1 MLVIGLDCAEPSLV
15 FERWRADLPN
25 IARLMRQGSYRKMRS
40 CDPPITVPAWS
51 VMTSGKTPGEL
62 GVYGFRN
69 RKSYNYDD
77 KFVADGRAIKIPR
90 LWDIL
95 TAAGKKSIVIGV
107 PQTYPPKAINGYLVS
122 GILTPPGAVNFTWPA
137 RLGRHIHKNYPHYQT
152 DVPNFR
158 QQNPASLLKQ
168 IYNMTSARFA
178 LARELIQK
186 HAWDFFMLMEIGLDR
201 MHHAFWQ
208 YMDPDSALFVP
219 DSPFAD
225 AIFNYYKFLDA
236 QIGELLPLC
245 GDADVLIVSD
255 HGAQAMRGLFRL
267 NQWLIDEGYLYL
279 KKPVVDGQAL
289 DMRQIDW
296 TKTRVWADGGYY
308 GRIYFNVNG
317 REPQGIVQEKDIPGL
332 KKKIKKQLTGVIRP
346 GGTTRLNRV
355 LDPLEIY
362 PRLNGIAPDL
372 MLYMEDLALRVS
384 VSLGETLFIK
394 ENDTGPDGA
403 NHAYHGLCISSRMAL
418 PNPFSIYD
426 VVPLVYKILVLEPNE
441 HF

>member
-1 MLVIGLDCAEPSLV
+1 
-15 FERWRADLPN
+15 
-25 IARLMRQGSYRKMRS
+25 MRS
-40 CDPPITVPAWS
+40 CDPPITVPAWA

-69 RKSYNYDD
+69 RNSSGYDD
-77 KFVADGRAIKIPR
+77 KFVADGRSIKSPR
-90 LWDIL
+90 FWDEL

-122 GILTPPGAVNFTWPA
+122 GILTPSMDGTFTWPA
-137 RLGRHIHKNYPHYQT
+137 SLSRHIRENYPRYQT

-158 QQNPASLLKQ
+158 RLGPTKLLEQ

-208 YMDPDSALFVP
+208 YMDPDSALYVP
-219 DSPFAD
+219 DSPYAD
-225 AIFNYYKFLDA
+225 AICNYYKFLDS
-236 QIGELLPLC
+236 QIGELLPLT
-245 GDADVLIVSD
+245 GESDVFIVSD
-255 HGAQAMRGLFRL
+255 HGARAMRGLFRL
-267 NQWLIDEGYLYL
+267 NQWLINEGYLYL
-279 KKPVVDGQAL
+279 TEQGVDGQAL
-289 DMRQIDW
+289 DMQQINW

-308 GRIYFNVNG
+308 GRIYFNVSG
-317 REPQGIVQEKDIPGL
+317 REPRGIVQPQDIPAL
-332 KKKIKKQLTGVIRP
+332 KKAIRTKLAGVRRP
-346 GGTTRLNRV
+346 GATDGLNRV

-362 PRLNGIAPDL
+362 PQVNGIAPDL
-372 MLYMEDLALRVS
+372 MVYMEDLALRVS
-384 VSLGETLFIK
+384 ASLGKALFIK

-426 VVPLVYKILVLEPNE
+426 VAPLVYNIFGSGPNE
-441 HF
+441 QS